1 VEQVWNELR
10 SLRAAIW
17 DIDAGGMTI
26 LQNAL
31 TAKLTPYRHDCREK
45 SSPSKGAFMI
55 SRLVLGCAAMA
66 FALPAAASDRATIDA
81 LVGQHA
87 RANGVPEAL
96 VHRIIQRES
105 GYNPRASNRGNLGL
119 MQIRYATARG
129 MGYRGAA
136 SGLLDANTNLAYAVP
151 YLANAYKVAG
161 GNPDRAVSLYAG
173 GYYYAA
179 KRKGLLRELRT
190 ASSEPI
196 TTNVAAASS
205 APSLSSLLSS
215 VLTPPESR

>member
-1 VEQVWNELR
+1 MV
-10 SLRAAIW
+10 
-17 DIDAGGMTI
+17 
-26 LQNAL
+26 
-31 TAKLTPYRHDCREK
+31 C
-45 SSPSKGAFMI
+45 
-55 SRLVLGCAAMA
+55 
-66 FALPAAASDRATIDA
+66 ALPAAASDRATLNT
-81 LVGQHA
+81 LVAQHA
-87 RANGVPEAL
+87 QASGVPEAL

-129 MGYRGAA
+129 MGYSGPA

-190 ASSEPI
+190 GPREPV
-196 TTNVAAASS
+196 TTGSVL
-205 APSLSSLLSS
+205 APSPSLASLMSS
-215 VLTPPESR
+215 VFTPSKTR